1 MKSTLIMMMGPAGC
15 GKSHLAK
22 KIEDTHEDCIIVSRD
37 DIRFALLKPG
47 EEYFAHEKEVERLF
61 YQTISDMLL
70 IHKYVIAD
78 ATHVTSKSR
87 NRFFDKVKIPS
98 KTKTIGVWVEAD
110 ETTAQ
115 KQNET
120 RTGLRKVPSEAISRM
135 YKYKV
140 SPTQDEPFDDII
152 YISAHTDQAIST
164 FNPTV
169 GKIIDRLAE
178 I

>member
-15 GKSHLAK
+15 GKSYLAK

-47 EEYFAHEKEVERLF
+47 EDYFAHEKEIEHLF

-70 IHKYVIAD
+70 VHKYVIAD
-78 ATHVTSKSR
+78 ATHLTTKSRNKFFSNVNLPSKSR
-87 NRFFDKVKIPS
+87 V
-98 KTKTIGVWVEAD
+98 IGVWIEVD
-110 ETTAQ
+110 ESIAQ
-115 KQNET
+115 KQNEA

-140 SPTQDEPFDDII
+140 SPAQDEPFDDIV

-164 FNPTV
+164 SNPTI
-169 GKIIDRLAE
+169 GKVIDRLSE

>member
-1 MKSTLIMMMGPAGC
+1 MKSTLIIMMGPAGC
-15 GKSHLAK
+15 GKSYLAK

-47 EEYFAHEKEVERLF
+47 EDYFAHEKETERAF
-61 YQTISDMLL
+61 YQTVSDMLL
-70 IHKYVIAD
+70 VHKYVIAD
-78 ATHVTSKSR
+78 ATHLTSKSR
-87 NRFFDKVKIPS
+87 NKFFSNVNLPS
-98 KTKTIGVWVEAD
+98 KSKVIGVWIEVD
-110 ETTAQ
+110 ESTAQ

-120 RTGLRKVPSEAISRM
+120 RTGLRKVPSEVISRM

-140 SPTQDEPFDDII
+140 SPASEEPFDDVV

-164 FNPTV
+164 FNPTI
-169 GKIIDRLAE
+169 GKVIDRLSE